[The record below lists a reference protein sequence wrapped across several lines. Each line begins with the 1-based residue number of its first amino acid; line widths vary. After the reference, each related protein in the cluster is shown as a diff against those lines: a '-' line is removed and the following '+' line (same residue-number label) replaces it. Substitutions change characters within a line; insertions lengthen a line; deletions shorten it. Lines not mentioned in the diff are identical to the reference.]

1 MRLEDLRA
9 LSLLASLRDDQL
21 TQLLDAGAEHP
32 FAHGDIVFREGAPA
46 DVWWVL
52 VDGALELLR
61 HVGPEE
67 VVVGRMDV
75 PGRWSGG
82 FRAWDEH
89 GVYLAT
95 GRGVVP
101 GRLLGVP
108 SGRLKEFANDW
119 FPLGA
124 HLIEGLNGTARAI
137 ESTVRQRSALVT
149 LGTLSA
155 GLAHELNNPAA
166 AAVRAVDSLDGACAS
181 LLESLGR
188 LARVGISAGQFS
200 ELDAL
205 RQQVGPPPAV
215 PDPLAIAEQEE
226 ALSGWLVA
234 HDVGRDWIIAP
245 ALAAAGI
252 DVAWCSRAAG
262 VLQPAALEPALE
274 WVAATASVT
283 ALLGEVRESTRRV
296 SELVGAVR
304 TYSQMDR
311 AAMQRLDVREGLE
324 STLVMLGH
332 KLRRG
337 VEVVR
342 RYGSDVPLLDG
353 YPGELN
359 QVWTNLIDNAVDAM
373 DGTGTLTVTTRPE
386 GDDIIVEI
394 HDTGSGMSP
403 EVANRAFDAFFT
415 TKDVGKGT
423 GLGLDVAKRIVEE
436 RHRGSIGIDS
446 QPGSTTVRVRLPRTR
461 PT

>member
-1 MRLEDLRA
+1 MRLEDLRR
-9 LSLLASLRDDQL
+9 LDLFASLGDDQL
-21 TQLLDAGAEHP
+21 TQLLEAGSEHA
-32 FAHGDIVFREGAPA
+32 FTYGDIVFREGAPA
-46 DVWWVL
+46 ASWWVL
-52 VDGALELLR
+52 LDGALELVR
-61 HVGPEE
+61 HVGRETL
-67 VVVGRMDV
+67 VVGRMDV

-82 FRAWDEH
+82 FRAWDAQ

-95 GRGVVP
+95 GRGIEP
-101 GRLLGVP
+101 GRLLCLP
-108 SGRLKEFANDW
+108 SERLRELADEW
-119 FPLGA
+119 FPLGV

-155 GLAHELNNPAA
+155 GLAHELNNPAS

-181 LLESLGR
+181 LLEALGR
-188 LARVGISAGQFS
+188 LARARISAAQFS
-200 ELDAL
+200 ELDGL
-205 RQQVGPPPAV
+205 RQQVEPPPAV
-215 PDPLAIAEQEE
+215 PDPLAIAANED
-226 ALSGWLVA
+226 ALSSWLAA
-234 HDVGRDWIIAP
+234 HGVGRDWIIGP
-245 ALAAAGI
+245 ALAAAGV
-252 DVAWCSRAAG
+252 DVAWCERAA
-262 VLQPAALEPALE
+262 VLLEPAALEPALE
-274 WVAATASVT
+274 WVAATVSVS

-324 STLVMLGH
+324 STLLVLGH
-332 KLRRG
+332 KLRHG

-342 RYGSDVPLLDG
+342 RYGPDVPMVQG

-373 DGTGTLTVTTRPE
+373 DGAGTLTVTTHPDGE
-386 GDDIIVEI
+386 DVVVEI
-394 HDTGSGMSP
+394 EDTGTGMPP
-403 EVANRAFDAFFT
+403 EVAARAFDAFFT

-436 RHRGSIGIDS
+436 RHRGSISIDS

-461 PT
+461 PS